1 MDIYIF
7 VNGGTW
13 HKSLSH
19 ILNRFDSGALYFIRE
34 VWIILYRVWGT
45 RAAVALMN
53 GHFVKSFIYHPAMIY
68 SVLLLMLFVC
78 SDIINNVFKTKKR
91 NYN

>member
-34 VWIILYRVWGT
+34 VWIILYRVWG
-45 RAAVALMN
+45 N
-53 GHFVKSFIYHPAMIY
+53 KGY
-68 SVLLLMLFVC
+68 S
-78 SDIINNVFKTKKR
+78 SINEWTFR
-91 NYN
+91 